1 MTEKKL
7 DWTPDLSLPVGK
19 GATYQRF
26 TAEQGK
32 DALEITTTPWGEGD
46 LKVNGEEIAHAVED
60 DFSDGDAF
68 RDLEDQ
74 AEVYEANKAGGSAT
88 REEAG
93 SSTAAPG
100 DRSKAEKSMG
110 SS

>member
-1 MTEKKL
+1 MSDKKL
-7 DWTPDLSLPVGK
+7 EWKPDLSLPVGK

-26 TAEQGK
+26 TAKQGR

-46 LKVNGEEIAHAVED
+46 LKVNGEVVAHAVEN

-74 AEVYEANKAGGSAT
+74 AEAYEPNKASGSAT
-88 REEAG
+88 R
-93 SSTAAPG
+93 
-100 DRSKAEKSMG
+100 
-110 SS
+110 